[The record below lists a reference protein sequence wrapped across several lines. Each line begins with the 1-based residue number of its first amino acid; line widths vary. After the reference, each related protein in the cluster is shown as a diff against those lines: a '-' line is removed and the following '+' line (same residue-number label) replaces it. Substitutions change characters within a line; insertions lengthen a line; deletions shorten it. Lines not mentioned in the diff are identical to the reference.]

1 MSTPPPPQN
10 SSWNL
15 LCHYSWKC
23 TMCSLQALPEKAWR
37 IRSFFFIWH
46 RIKKPSTWRI
56 KRSMGLCR
64 HLWPGQ
70 GKFWAWPCVFLF
82 DLSAERILRPLYAQC
97 GKQLL
102 QWDHTACLIILK
114 FLHTTFLLRGDNQVH
129 YRKSQNMYHIIFPFF
144 FISFTF
150 QFVRLQFVNFFG
162 RLNLVVGSF
171 IICVLVH

>member
-46 RIKKPSTWRI
+46 RIKKPSTRRI
-56 KRSMGLCR
+56 KRSMGLCG

-102 QWDHTACLIILK
+102 QGTTLPASSYWSSCTQLFCWEVIIK
-114 FLHTTFLLRGDNQVH
+114 FTIENRRTCITLFFL
-129 YRKSQNMYHIIFPFF
+129 FF
-144 FISFTF
+144 LFLSHF
-150 QFVRLQFVNFFG
+150 
-162 RLNLVVGSF
+162 NL
-171 IICVLVH
+171 